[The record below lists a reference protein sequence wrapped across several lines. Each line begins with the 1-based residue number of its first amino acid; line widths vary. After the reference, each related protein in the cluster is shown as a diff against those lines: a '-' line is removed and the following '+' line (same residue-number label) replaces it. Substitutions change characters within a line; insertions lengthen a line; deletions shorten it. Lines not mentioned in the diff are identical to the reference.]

1 MMMKIVFFSLLALL
15 SLDLIAVIL
24 LTVRA
29 DKLAAQV
36 ARENRALGR
45 RPVRNRMDPISSTE
59 EAAALTGRRKG
70 LICSVGIVH
79 NQGAR
84 PSQQDNKC
92 VESVFGGAGVL
103 AVVADGMGGLSGG
116 EKVSGRIV
124 QDVHAA
130 APQFRQNTMDT
141 ILPQMVESISADI
154 NKMLGPE
161 GIYKSGSTLL
171 AVLTDGKKFSWASVG
186 DSRIYLFRGGV
197 MNQVNPEHNQL
208 TTEWMPEVQAGRMS
222 IQDAMS
228 NPDGKKLTSFI
239 GMGKLRYLS
248 ASRSSIAIAPGDR
261 ILLMSDGVFGTL
273 SDQQMAEIL
282 TNCPDVTQAASLM
295 ENQVLAAQ
303 ARGQDN
309 FTAVILGF

>member
-1 MMMKIVFFSLLALL
+1 MMMKTVFFSLLALL
-15 SLDLIAVIL
+15 SLDLIGVIL
-24 LTVRA
+24 LTIRA

-36 ARENRALGR
+36 AQENRALGR
-45 RPVRNRMDPISSTE
+45 RPARMDPISNTE

-70 LICSVGIVH
+70 QVCSVGIVH

-130 APQFRQNTMDT
+130 APQFRPNTMDT
-141 ILPQMVESISADI
+141 ILPQMVESICADI

-171 AVLTDGKKFSWASVG
+171 AVLS
-186 DSRIYLFRGGV
+186 
-197 MNQVNPEHNQL
+197 
-208 TTEWMPEVQAGRMS
+208 
-222 IQDAMS
+222 
-228 NPDGKKLTSFI
+228 DGKKLTSFI

-282 TNCPDVTQAASLM
+282 TKCPDVTQAASLM

>member
-1 MMMKIVFFSLLALL
+1 MMMKIMFFSLLALL
-15 SLDLIAVIL
+15 GLDLIAVIL

-29 DKLAAQV
+29 DKLAARV
-36 ARENRALGR
+36 AQENRALGR
-45 RPVRNRMDPISSTE
+45 RSARMDPISNTE

-70 LICSVGIVH
+70 QVCSVGIVH

-130 APQFRQNTMDT
+130 APQFRPNTMDT
-141 ILPQMVESISADI
+141 ILPQMVESICADI

-171 AVLTDGKKFSWASVG
+171 AVLSDGKKFSWASVG

-222 IQDAMS
+222 IQDAMN

-282 TNCPDVTQAASLM
+282 TKCPDVTQAASLM

>member
-1 MMMKIVFFSLLALL
+1 MMMKTVFFSLLALL
-15 SLDLIAVIL
+15 SLDLIGVIL
-24 LTVRA
+24 LTIRA

-36 ARENRALGR
+36 AQENRALGR
-45 RPVRNRMDPISSTE
+45 RSARMDPISNTE

-70 LICSVGIVH
+70 QVCSVGIVH

-84 PSQQDNKC
+84 PSQQDNQC

-130 APQFRQNTMDT
+130 APQFRPNTMDT
-141 ILPQMVESISADI
+141 ILPQMVEIISADI

-171 AVLTDGKKFSWASVG
+171 AVLSDGKKFSWASVG

-197 MNQVNPEHNQL
+197 MSQVNPEHNQL

-222 IQDAMS
+222 IQDAMN

-248 ASRSSIAIAPGDR
+248 ASRSSIAITPGDR

-282 TNCPDVTQAASLM
+282 TKCPDVTQAASLM

>member
-1 MMMKIVFFSLLALL
+1 MMMKIIFFSLLALL
-15 SLDLIAVIL
+15 GLDLIAVIL
-24 LTVRA
+24 LTIRA

-36 ARENRALGR
+36 AQENRALGR
-45 RPVRNRMDPISSTE
+45 RPARMDPISNTE

-70 LICSVGIVH
+70 QVCSVGIVH

-84 PSQQDNKC
+84 PSQQDNQC

-130 APQFRQNTMDT
+130 APQFRPNTMDT
-141 ILPQMVESISADI
+141 ILPQMVESICADI

-171 AVLTDGKKFSWASVG
+171 AVLSDGKKFSWASVG

-222 IQDAMS
+222 IQDAMN

-282 TNCPDVTQAASLM
+282 TKCPDVTQAASLM

-309 FTAVILGF
+309 FTAVSQGF

>member
-1 MMMKIVFFSLLALL
+1 MMMKIMFFSLLALL
-15 SLDLIAVIL
+15 GLDLIAVIL

-29 DKLAAQV
+29 DKLAARV
-36 ARENRALGR
+36 AQENRALGR
-45 RPVRNRMDPISSTE
+45 RPARMDPISNTE

-70 LICSVGIVH
+70 QVCSVGIVH

-130 APQFRQNTMDT
+130 APQFRPNTMDT
-141 ILPQMVESISADI
+141 ILPQMVESICADI

-171 AVLTDGKKFSWASVG
+171 AVLSDGKKFSWASVG

-197 MNQVNPEHNQL
+197 MSQVNPEHNQL

-222 IQDAMS
+222 IQDAMN

-282 TNCPDVTQAASLM
+282 TKCPDVTQAASLM

>member
-1 MMMKIVFFSLLALL
+1 MMMKIIFFSLLALL
-15 SLDLIAVIL
+15 GLDLIAVIL

-29 DKLAAQV
+29 DKLAARV
-36 ARENRALGR
+36 AQENRALGR
-45 RPVRNRMDPISSTE
+45 RPARMDPISNTE

-70 LICSVGIVH
+70 QVCSVGIVH

-130 APQFRQNTMDT
+130 APQFRPNTMDT
-141 ILPQMVESISADI
+141 ILPQMVESICADI

-171 AVLTDGKKFSWASVG
+171 AVLSDGKKFSWASVG

-197 MNQVNPEHNQL
+197 MSQVNPEHNQL

-222 IQDAMS
+222 IQDAMN

-282 TNCPDVTQAASLM
+282 TKCPDVTQAASLM

>member
-1 MMMKIVFFSLLALL
+1 MMMKTVFFSLLALL
-15 SLDLIAVIL
+15 SLDLIGVIL
-24 LTVRA
+24 LTIRA

-36 ARENRALGR
+36 AQENRALGR
-45 RPVRNRMDPISSTE
+45 RSARMDPISNTE

-70 LICSVGIVH
+70 QVCSVGIVH

-84 PSQQDNKC
+84 PSQQDNQC

-130 APQFRQNTMDT
+130 APQFRPNTMDT
-141 ILPQMVESISADI
+141 ILPQMVESICADI

-171 AVLTDGKKFSWASVG
+171 AVLSDGKKFSWASVG

-197 MNQVNPEHNQL
+197 MSQVNPEHNQL

-222 IQDAMS
+222 IQDAMN

-282 TNCPDVTQAASLM
+282 TKCPDVTQAASLM

>member
-1 MMMKIVFFSLLALL
+1 MMMKIMFFSLLALL
-15 SLDLIAVIL
+15 GLDLIAVIL

-29 DKLAAQV
+29 DKLAARV
-36 ARENRALGR
+36 AQENRALGR
-45 RPVRNRMDPISSTE
+45 RSARMDPISNTE

-70 LICSVGIVH
+70 QVCSVGIVH

-84 PSQQDNKC
+84 PSQQDNQC

-130 APQFRQNTMDT
+130 APQFRPNTMDT
-141 ILPQMVESISADI
+141 ILPQMVESICADI

-171 AVLTDGKKFSWASVG
+171 AVLSDGKKFSWASVG

-197 MNQVNPEHNQL
+197 MSQVNPEHNQL

-222 IQDAMS
+222 IQDAMN

-282 TNCPDVTQAASLM
+282 TKCPDVTQAASLM

>member
-1 MMMKIVFFSLLALL
+1 MMMKIMFFSLLALL
-15 SLDLIAVIL
+15 GLDLIAVIL

-29 DKLAAQV
+29 DKLAARV
-36 ARENRALGR
+36 AQEIRALGR
-45 RPVRNRMDPISSTE
+45 RPARMDPISNTE

-70 LICSVGIVH
+70 QVCSVGIVH

-130 APQFRQNTMDT
+130 APQFRPNTMDT
-141 ILPQMVESISADI
+141 ILPQMVESICADI

-171 AVLTDGKKFSWASVG
+171 AVLSDGKKFSWASVG

-197 MNQVNPEHNQL
+197 MSQVNPEHNQL

-222 IQDAMS
+222 IQDAM
-228 NPDGKKLTSFI
+228 NHPDGKKLTSFI

-282 TNCPDVTQAASLM
+282 TKCPDVTQAASLM

>member
-1 MMMKIVFFSLLALL
+1 MMMKIIFFSLLALL
-15 SLDLIAVIL
+15 GLDLIAVIL
-24 LTVRA
+24 LTIRA
-29 DKLAAQV
+29 DKLAARV
-36 ARENRALGR
+36 AQENRALGR
-45 RPVRNRMDPISSTE
+45 RSARMDPISNTE

-70 LICSVGIVH
+70 QVCSVGIVH

-84 PSQQDNKC
+84 PSQQDNQC

-130 APQFRQNTMDT
+130 APQFRPNTMDT

-154 NKMLGPE
+154 NKLLGPE

-171 AVLTDGKKFSWASVG
+171 AVLSDGKKFSWASVG

-197 MNQVNPEHNQL
+197 MSQVNPEHNQL

-222 IQDAMS
+222 IQDAMN

-282 TNCPDVTQAASLM
+282 TKCPDVTQAASLM

>member
-1 MMMKIVFFSLLALL
+1 MMMKIMFFSLLALL
-15 SLDLIAVIL
+15 GLDLIAVIL

-29 DKLAAQV
+29 DKLAARV
-36 ARENRALGR
+36 AQENRALGR
-45 RPVRNRMDPISSTE
+45 RSARMDPISNTE

-70 LICSVGIVH
+70 QVCSVGIVH

-130 APQFRQNTMDT
+130 APQFRPNTMDT
-141 ILPQMVESISADI
+141 ILPQMVESICADI

-171 AVLTDGKKFSWASVG
+171 AVLSDGKKFSWASVG

-197 MNQVNPEHNQL
+197 MSQVNPEHNQL

-222 IQDAMS
+222 IQDAMN

>member
-1 MMMKIVFFSLLALL
+1 MMMKIIFFSLLALL
-15 SLDLIAVIL
+15 GLDLIAVIL

-29 DKLAAQV
+29 DKLAARV
-36 ARENRALGR
+36 AQENRALGR
-45 RPVRNRMDPISSTE
+45 RSARMDPISNTE

-70 LICSVGIVH
+70 QVCSVGIVH

-84 PSQQDNKC
+84 PSQQDNQC

-130 APQFRQNTMDT
+130 APQFRPNTMDT
-141 ILPQMVESISADI
+141 ILPQMVESICADI

-171 AVLTDGKKFSWASVG
+171 AVLSDGKKFSWASVG

-197 MNQVNPEHNQL
+197 MSQVNPEHNQL

-222 IQDAMS
+222 IQDAMN

-282 TNCPDVTQAASLM
+282 TKCPDVTQAASLM

>member
-1 MMMKIVFFSLLALL
+1 MMMKIIFFSLLALL
-15 SLDLIAVIL
+15 GLDLIAVIL
-24 LTVRA
+24 LTIRA
-29 DKLAAQV
+29 DKLAARV
-36 ARENRALGR
+36 AQENRALGR
-45 RPVRNRMDPISSTE
+45 RSARMDPISNTE

-70 LICSVGIVH
+70 QVCSVGIVH

-84 PSQQDNKC
+84 PSQQDNQC

-130 APQFRQNTMDT
+130 APQFRPNTMDT
-141 ILPQMVESISADI
+141 ILPQMVESICADI
-154 NKMLGPE
+154 NKMLGPD

-171 AVLTDGKKFSWASVG
+171 AVLSDGKKFSWASVG

-197 MNQVNPEHNQL
+197 MSQVNPEHNQL

-222 IQDAMS
+222 IQDAMN

-282 TNCPDVTQAASLM
+282 TKCPDVTQAASLM